1 MAARKK
7 SAKKKGA
14 GARQKGSSGKSA
26 AKRASK
32 KAPPKRGAPKKR
44 APKKPKK
51 SESGF
56 GPGAWMVGAG
66 VVGLGVVAALALGQS
81 DPADAEPEVEA
92 VETVEVVDPGAP
104 VVPVA
109 YGVEVVA
116 RHPHDDSAFTQGLLW
131 HEGELYESTGL
142 VGRSSIR
149 RWDLASGQIAQRTE
163 VEDVFAE
170 GLARVGE
177 ELFQLTW
184 QDEVLR
190 VYDLQTLELK
200 RELTYEGEG
209 WGLCFD
215 GEHLVMSDGSDEL
228 TFRDPETFAVE
239 RRVRVRKVG
248 RPLRMLNELECVE
261 GAVWANVWQRND
273 IVKID
278 PATGNVTAT
287 VDASG
292 LLTFAERRG
301 ADVLNGIAWIPG
313 RGRFVVTGKLWP
325 AAFEIELVER

>member
-1 MAARKK
+1 VAARKK
-7 SAKKKGA
+7 SAKKKA
-14 GARQKGSSGKSA
+14 SRKTGSSASKGG
-26 AKRASK
+26 SK
-32 KAPPKRGAPKKR
+32 KAGSAKKSPTKTAKRSPKK
-44 APKKPKK
+44 
-51 SESGF
+51 G
-56 GPGAWMVGAG
+56 GGNPGAWLVGIG

-81 DPADAEPEVEA
+81 DGAPDTEPEVEE
-92 VETVEVVDPGAP
+92 VEAVEVVDPGAP

-109 YGVEVVA
+109 YDVEVVA

-131 HEGELYESTGL
+131 YEGELYESTGL

-149 RWDLASGQIAQRTE
+149 RWDLSSGRIAQRTD
-163 VEDVFAE
+163 VPDVFAE
-170 GLARVGE
+170 GLERVGD

-184 QDEVLR
+184 RDGLLL
-190 VYDLQTLELK
+190 VYDRESFELK
-200 RELTYEGEG
+200 RELEYEGEG

-248 RPLRMLNELECVE
+248 RPLRMLNELECVD
-261 GAVWANVWQRND
+261 GSVWANVWQRND

-292 LLTFAERRG
+292 LLTFSERRG
-301 ADVLNGIAWIPG
+301 ADVLNGIAWIPE
-313 RGRFVVTGKLWP
+313 RERFVVTGKLWP

>member
-7 SAKKKGA
+7 SAKKKSAKSRTSG
-14 GARQKGSSGKSA
+14 GSTAKKSASKKAASGKKSA
-26 AKRASK
+26 KKRASK
-32 KAPPKRGAPKKR
+32 K
-44 APKKPKK
+44 
-51 SESGF
+51 SG
-56 GPGAWMVGAG
+56 GNPGVWLVGVG

-81 DPADAEPEVEA
+81 DGEAEETQPEVEE

-109 YGVEVVA
+109 YDVEVVA

-149 RWDLASGQIAQRTE
+149 RWDLSSGQITQRTE
-163 VEDVFAE
+163 VPDVFAE
-170 GLARVGE
+170 GLERVGD

-184 QDEVLR
+184 RDGLLL
-190 VYDLQTLELK
+190 VYDRETFELK
-200 RELTYEGEG
+200 RELEYEGEG

-215 GEHLVMSDGSDEL
+215 GEHLVMSDGSHEL

-239 RRVRVRKVG
+239 RRIQVRKVG
-248 RPLRMLNELECVE
+248 RPLRMLNELECVD
-261 GAVWANVWQRND
+261 GAIWANVWQRND

-301 ADVLNGIAWIPG
+301 ADVLNGIAWIPE
-313 RGRFVVTGKLWP
+313 RERFVITGKLWP
-325 AAFEIELVER
+325 AAFEIDLVER